1 MIKMVE
7 RWCYP
12 ESWEDPEI
20 DIDGSTVEITTP
32 VPEFDDGNDLGVVFA
47 CRPIVHPDNYTIS
60 LYIYPQVTEYLGHE
74 NSNYPVTLE
83 AGYIY
88 TTVIDGD
95 PPTTTTTKVP
105 TIKQTVN
112 MWMPE
117 IAVREL
123 EVNVQVYDGATVVL
137 GGMMEQYNTNRDDK
151 WPVLGEIPL
160 IGRLFSSQMTSSEK
174 RNMLIF
180 VTARLINA
188 DGTPWRSMSQYG
200 VSEFGVSEFT
210 W

>member
-1 MIKMVE
+1 
-7 RWCYP
+7 
-12 ESWEDPEI
+12 
-20 DIDGSTVEITTP
+20 
-32 VPEFDDGNDLGVVFA
+32 
-47 CRPIVHPDNYTIS
+47 
-60 LYIYPQVTEYLGHE
+60 
-74 NSNYPVTLE
+74 
-83 AGYIY
+83 
-88 TTVIDGD
+88 
-95 PPTTTTTKVP
+95 
-105 TIKQTVN
+105 

-160 IGRLFSSQMTSSEK
+160 IDRLFSSQMTSSEK